1 MLSKMNI
8 SRENLATIITMIWFL
23 HSMCS
28 QIMVATLLPKM
39 GGAPPKSCLGGG
51 LGGILGGVGGDL
63 WGGFGRILLYCSLST
78 KYFVLRGKLYI
89 NWNLM
94 LWTSKLINAISLS
107 EKYFFV
113 LGSFSWKI
121 CEHGF
126 FLLLHIGII
135 CISLRS

>member
-1 MLSKMNI
+1 
-8 SRENLATIITMIWFL
+8 
-23 HSMCS
+23 
-28 QIMVATLLPKM
+28 M

-63 WGGFGRILLYCSLST
+63 GGGFGRILLYCSLST

-126 FLLLHIGII
+126 FFASSYRDNLYITKKLMLCALKLIKTIVLSEQYFSSFKHFLHKK
-135 CISLRS
+135 SLT